1 MNTAA
6 WIARRWWRFAILL
19 AAISSAT
26 LVTGAYLAQAKLVQV
41 QQEAFAGRFV
51 LAAERAAQAAENALA
66 LGVPLAPDT
75 PLADLLQREALAL
88 APALRSFRIESAAA
102 VVLLQATAG
111 AAAEDSQALAT
122 VQEAVHNDLGQFVGW
137 ARLDYD
143 ARALVDARA
152 QLQRSVRRAL
162 WPALLGLLAALGLYC
177 ALLLRQLGRS
187 RPLPRW
193 LCGERNMLAG
203 GAALALGLS
212 LLWVGW
218 QVNVAGQ
225 ASIVPAQ
232 RVKAEAV
239 ARSSAAL
246 VARALSLGVPADALT
261 GVPEHARALRAR
273 SPEIAAM
280 AVLDADGKRLGGIA
294 LPAGLPQVTV
304 PVPQQ
309 AGTAPVLSVA
319 LALDPRV
326 LTRKLQGTL
335 LDVAFLGAIC
345 LLLAM
350 EWVALGLGARGARAL
365 RVAEAWQRRR
375 TGGPRLG
382 WRASGAVAVRPAL
395 FLFMLSEELTRPFL
409 PTWARELAPTG
420 AAFTPE
426 LLASVPLV
434 VFLAL
439 VALLQ
444 WPMASWSQ
452 VFGRRRG
459 LVLGALLGA
468 LSLAVAA
475 AVPDYPTLV
484 AARVLGA
491 VGFAMVFVSAQGTV
505 IDGSSAQDRARSLG
519 QFVRAILVAA
529 LCGPPLGGLV
539 ADHFGV
545 PVAFALAAVVAVLA
559 GLAALW
565 HMPATPKAPELAAPA
580 RPGRST
586 GTRGVL
592 RQSGLWPLLLG
603 CAMPAKLL
611 LAAFCFYL
619 LPMHLQDSGHG
630 SATIGRLQTIYPLA
644 MVLLVPLAAHLA
656 DRWRRRHA
664 FVVLGGLLAGGSAW
678 LAWPVAQAP
687 LLLAGVLLLFGIGQA
702 LSITP
707 QSALVADQAR
717 RHPGAGEAA
726 VLGLFR
732 VTERSGSALGP
743 ALGAWLLPWL
753 GFGPA
758 LALIGTSV
766 VLGSAAYGLVAHL
779 RRAGCLRQPA

>member
-6 WIARRWWRFAILL
+6 WVARRWWRFATLL
-19 AAISSAT
+19 AAICATT
-26 LVTGAYLAQAKLVQV
+26 LVAGTWLTQAKLVQV

-66 LGVPLAPDT
+66 LEVPLAPDT
-75 PLADLLQREALAL
+75 PLAELLQREAQAL
-88 APALRSFRIESAAA
+88 APALRRFRIESATGAL
-102 VVLLQATAG
+102 LLQATAG
-111 AAAEDSQALAT
+111 AADEERGQQLAT
-122 VQEAVHNDLGQFVGW
+122 VRQPVHNDLAQVVGW
-137 ARLDYD
+137 ASLDYD
-143 ARALVDARA
+143 ASEMTQARA
-152 QLQRSVRRAL
+152 QLRASVRQAL
-162 WPALLGLLAALGLYC
+162 GRALLGLLAMLCLFC
-177 ALLLRQLGRS
+177 ALLLRQLYHGR
-187 RPLPRW
+187 RLPRW
-193 LCGERNMLAG
+193 LGGERNILGG

-218 QVNVAGQ
+218 QAHVAGQ
-225 ASIVPAQ
+225 ASIGPAQ
-232 RVKAEAV
+232 RVQAEAV

-246 VARALSLGVPADALT
+246 VARALTLGVPAEELA
-261 GVPEHARALRAR
+261 GVPEHASTLHAR
-273 SPEIAAM
+273 SPEIAGM
-280 AVLDADGKRLGGIA
+280 AVLDANGDPIAGVA
-294 LPAGLPQVTV
+294 LPAGLPQVT
-304 PVPQQ
+304 
-309 AGTAPVLSVA
+309 APVQADAAPGLHVV

-335 LDVAFLGAIC
+335 LDVAFLGVVC

-350 EWVALGLGARGARAL
+350 EWVALGLGSRGARAL
-365 RVAEAWQRRR
+365 HVAEAWQRRR
-375 TGGPRLG
+375 SGGSRQS
-382 WRASGAVAVRPAL
+382 WRASGAAAVRPAL

-409 PTWARELAPTG
+409 PTWARALAPTNT
-420 AAFTPE
+420 AMTPE
-426 LLASVPLV
+426 LLASIPLV

-452 VFGRRRG
+452 AFGRRRG

-475 AVPDYPTLV
+475 AVPNYHTLV

-491 VGFAMVFVSAQGTV
+491 LGFAMVFVSAQGAV
-505 IDGSSAQDRARSLG
+505 IDHSGAQDRARSLG

-529 LCGPPLGGLV
+529 LCGPPLGGLA
-539 ADHFGV
+539 ADRFGV
-545 PVAFALAAVVAVLA
+545 PVTFALAALVAA
-559 GLAALW
+559 AAALAAYW
-565 HMPATPKAPELAAPA
+565 HFPRQSPTVEPAPPA
-580 RPGRST
+580 RPDLRTAAPG
-586 GTRGVL
+586 GL
-592 RQSGLWPLLLG
+592 RQLGLWPLLLG

-619 LPMHLQDSGHG
+619 LPMHLQDGGHG

-644 MVLLVPLAAHLA
+644 MVLLVPLAAHLT
-656 DRWRRRHA
+656 DRWQRRHT
-664 FVVLGGLLAGGSAW
+664 FIVMGGLLAAGSAW
-678 LAWPVAQAP
+678 LAWPAAQAP
-687 LLLAGVLLLFGIGQA
+687 LLLAAVLLLFGVGQA

-707 QSALVADQAR
+707 QSALVADLAR
-717 RHPGAGEAA
+717 RQPSGGEAA

-732 VTERSGSALGP
+732 MTERSGSALGP

-766 VLGSAAYGLVAHL
+766 ALGNVAYGCLAWS
-779 RRAGCLRQPA
+779 RRDQGLQQIK